1 MKKNSTPM
9 LDEHLELLQQMQEV
23 DTDAFFYTR
32 LRARMEYKN
41 DTDWILP
48 LKPVWLLGSLVVL
61 LLINGFMLR
70 QEWEVTK
77 KTPVSTIQ
85 EFAKSYD
92 QTIITPY

>member
-1 MKKNSTPM
+1 MKKMSTPM
-9 LDEHLELLQQMQEV
+9 LEEHLELLQHMQEV
-23 DTDAFFYTR
+23 DTDTFFYTR

-41 DTDWILP
+41 DTGWVLP
-48 LKPVWLLGSLVVL
+48 VKPVWLLSSLLVL
-61 LLINGFMLR
+61 LLVNGFLLR
-70 QEWEVTK
+70 QGWQQTK